1 MNKGLMIVLLASA
14 APAMLAAAID
24 WRVAPL
30 LFGMLLLTL
39 WPLARRK
46 RLWFVGDVESEYAIV
61 SRRREEA
68 LRALKDLEDDRLAGR
83 VDEAS
88 FTKHRAEALDAAKRL
103 TVQLDQLTQ
112 RRAAARKKIDAEL
125 AAMQSA
131 KAAPP
136 EST

>member
-14 APAMLAAAID
+14 GPAMLAAAID
-24 WRVAPL
+24 GRVAPL
-30 LFGMLLLTL
+30 LFAMLLLTL

-88 FTKHRAEALDAAKRL
+88 FNKHRAEALDAAKRL

-131 KAAPP
+131 KATPP

>member
-1 MNKGLMIVLLASA
+1 MSKGLMIVLLASA
-14 APAMLAAAID
+14 APAMLVAAVD

-30 LFGMLLLTL
+30 LFGMLLLAL
-39 WPLARRK
+39 SPLARGK

-88 FTKHRAEALDAAKRL
+88 FTKHRAEALEVAKRL

-125 AAMQSA
+125 AALQPA
-131 KAAPP
+131 KASPP